1 MLNENLA
8 CIEYR
13 QDATYSP
20 TIFKSVI
27 FEQANILSRPAPYV
41 DMRL

>member
-1 MLNENLA
+1 MMHKELA
-8 CIEYR
+8 RIKSR

-27 FEQANILSRPAPYV
+27 FEQFNILSRPAPYV
-41 DMRL
+41 EMRL

>member
-1 MLNENLA
+1 MLKEKLA
-8 CIEYR
+8 RIKCR

-27 FEQANILSRPAPYV
+27 FEQPSILSRPAPYV
-41 DMRL
+41 DTRL